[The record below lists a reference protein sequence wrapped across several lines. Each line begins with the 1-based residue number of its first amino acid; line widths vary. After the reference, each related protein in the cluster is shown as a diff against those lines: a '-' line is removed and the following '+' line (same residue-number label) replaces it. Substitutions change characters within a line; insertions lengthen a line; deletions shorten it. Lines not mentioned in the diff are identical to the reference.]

1 MAIAKDIAVVLRSMR
16 IPVYAFVFVASA
28 TAPAKIL
35 AQSEDTPLHRALGA
49 PDDLTITAS
58 IRPRIEAIDGQFRP
72 DAAARDQL
80 LSIRTTLAID
90 YHPGPFFVGG
100 EIWDVRGY
108 LERDRSS
115 TRTGEVNALEPIQAY
130 AGYQLGDAL
139 GRDTTSRVTAGRFTQ
154 DLGARRFVARQRFRN
169 TTNSFTGVK
178 LDWSNKRGDEAL
190 FFWTMPQ
197 NRLPDTPA
205 RVQRNAVVLDH
216 EGTDLQFFGGS
227 FTRSGVLGG
236 SLQVYA
242 FGLTERDTP
251 RFATTNRHLFTPGIR
266 LTRKPGKATADY
278 EIEATYQT
286 GRARAS
292 DDADDRTNL
301 DVSAYF
307 FHFESGYTFAAGWSP
322 RLVLQYDLASG
333 DSGQAGKL
341 GRFDTLFG
349 ARREYG
355 PTDLYGLFQR
365 SNISSPAI
373 RLELEP
379 SNRTESFISYRAGF
393 LSRAQ
398 DSFADT
404 GVQDET
410 GRAGKFAGH
419 QFEGGVTHDLIPNR
433 VKLTAGAVYLAKG
446 RFLTLAPNAPATGDT
461 LYGFTDV
468 TFSF

>member
-1 MAIAKDIAVVLRSMR
+1 ML
-16 IPVYAFVFVASA
+16 FASA
-28 TAPAKIL
+28 TAPSRIWARGD
-35 AQSEDTPLHRALGA
+35 ETPLHRALGA
-49 PDDLTITAS
+49 PEDLTITAS

-72 DAAARDQL
+72 DAADRDQL

-90 YHPGPFFVGG
+90 YHPGPLFIGG

-130 AGYQLGDAL
+130 VGYQLGDAL
-139 GRDTTSRVTAGRFTQ
+139 GRDTTSRITAGRFTQ
-154 DLGARRFVARQRFRN
+154 DLGARRFMARQRFRN
-169 TTNSFTGVK
+169 TTNSFTGAK

-197 NRLPDTPA
+197 SRLPDTPA
-205 RVQRNAVVLDH
+205 RVRRNAIVLDH

-227 FTRSGVLGG
+227 FTRSGMLGG

-251 RFATTNRHLFTPGIR
+251 LFATTNRRLFTPGIR

-292 DDADDRTNL
+292 DDDADRINL

-307 FHFESGYTFAAGWSP
+307 LHLEAGYTFAADWSP
-322 RLVLQYDLASG
+322 RIAVQYDLASG
-333 DSGQAGKL
+333 DSGQVGKL

-365 SNISSPAI
+365 SNMSSPAI

-379 SNRTESFISYRAGF
+379 SDLTEGFISYRAGF

-410 GRAGKFAGH
+410 GSAGKFAGH
-419 QFEGGVTHDLIPNR
+419 QLEVGVTHDLIPDR
-433 VKLTAGAVYLAKG
+433 VRLAAGAVYLAKG